1 MADNNITNQNYPLSF
16 NSYAAFDATSL
27 KSLMQQRL
35 IDGGVFTDQIFE
47 GSNFN
52 SLLDVIAYSY
62 HVLLFYLNR
71 TANEA
76 SFSNSQLYENVNR
89 IVKLLN
95 YNPIGI
101 QTPVV
106 SFSATASNNLSEGIY
121 TIPRYAFFNLNDIN
135 YSFAEDVTFTKSVSG
150 YEILNSLNDSTLLY
164 QGSFIEYPL
173 YVATGEDF
181 EEFNVVS
188 VDMEGD
194 NDLID
199 HNFIHVYVKSGNN
212 DWREYKSVNSLYL
225 ENPLSE
231 SYEVRLNENQR
242 YSIKFGNNVNG
253 KKLQNGDFVSVYFLK
268 SDGTNGEIGA
278 NVLNGSRMFLY
289 NSPLYTEIMDNVRF
303 NNTKILNFSESIELN
318 FSNSLPSSK
327 FTYQEDSKSIKNN
340 ARNTYKTQYRLIN
353 VTDFENYI
361 KNNFSNV
368 IYDIKVVDNTDYV
381 DGHLDYLGKIGLSEP
396 NSDSRIL
403 FNQINFS
410 NSCNFNNV
418 YIYCI
423 PKVPQ
428 NEYRN
433 FNKFLSV
440 GLKNKIK
447 DYINPIKILTSE
459 IVFQD
464 PVYVAVGLGV
474 ASSDEIFKKTLYP
487 EIVSETKLV
496 INKTPKSYAN
506 NSLIIDSIYNVFA
519 NFFNDQKMGK
529 KIDVE
534 YINNSLLA
542 INGIE
547 SFYTQR
553 IVNGQTISIN
563 GLSFMVY
570 NPVYYS
576 GSEDIRIITQSLILP
591 FFKASYYVD
600 YDELKRNIV
609 IME

>member
-27 KSLMQQRL
+27 KTLMQQRL

-101 QTPVV
+101 QTSVV
-106 SFSATASNNLSEGIY
+106 SFSATATDNLTKGIY
-121 TIPRYAFFNLNDIN
+121 TIPKYAFFNLNDIN
-135 YSFAEDVTFTKSVSG
+135 YSFTEDVTFTKST
-150 YEILNSLNDSTLLY
+150 STFETLTDLSESALLY

-188 VDMEGD
+188 VDMDGN
-194 NDLID
+194 NDMID

-212 DWREYKSVNSLYL
+212 TWRQYKGVNSLYL

-242 YSIKFGNNVNG
+242 YSIKFGNNITG
-253 KKLQNGDFVSVYFLK
+253 KKLEKGDFVSVYFLK
-268 SDGTNGEIGA
+268 SDGPNGEIGS

-289 NSPLYTEIMDNVRF
+289 NSALYSEIMNDVRY
-303 NNTKILNFSESIELN
+303 NSGNTLNLGEAIELN
-318 FSNSLPSSK
+318 FVNNLPSSK

-340 ARNTYKTQYRLIN
+340 ARNTYKTQYRLVN
-353 VTDFENYI
+353 ALDFQNYV

-368 IYDIKVVDNTDYV
+368 IQDIRVVDNTSYV
-381 DGHLDYLGKIGLSEP
+381 SEHLEYLRQIGLSEP
-396 NSDSRIL
+396 NLDSRIL
-403 FNQINFS
+403 FNQVNFS

-418 YIYCI
+418 YFYCI

-428 NEYRN
+428 NGVIN
-433 FNKFLSV
+433 LNKFLSI

-447 DYINPIKILTSE
+447 DVVTPIKILTSE

-464 PVYVAVGLGV
+464 PVYVGVGLGV
-474 ASSDEIFKKTLYP
+474 ASSEEIGENALYP
-487 EIVSETKLV
+487 EIISETKLV
-496 INKTPKSYAN
+496 ITKKSQSFVN
-506 NSLIIDSIYNVFA
+506 NSTIIDNIYNVFSS
-519 NFFNDQKMGK
+519 FFNDQTLGK
-529 KIDVE
+529 TIDVE
-534 YINNSLLA
+534 YINNAILS
-542 INGIE
+542 INGVE
-547 SFYTQR
+547 SFSTQR
-553 IVNGQTISIN
+553 TVNGQTLSIN
-563 GLSFMVY
+563 GLSFMIY
-570 NPVYYS
+570 NPVYY
-576 GSEDIRIITQSLILP
+576 GGTEDIEIITQSLVLP
-591 FFKASYYVD
+591 FFKAPYYVD
-600 YDELKRNIV
+600 YDELKNNIV
-609 IME
+609 IE